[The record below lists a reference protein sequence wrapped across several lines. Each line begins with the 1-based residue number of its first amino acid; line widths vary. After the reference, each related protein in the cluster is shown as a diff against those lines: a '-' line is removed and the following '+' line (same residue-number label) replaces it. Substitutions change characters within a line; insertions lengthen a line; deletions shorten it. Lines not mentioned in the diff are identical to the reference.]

1 MFQMFPIFMGV
12 ILLIM
17 LLLVECL
24 RVLMHEAK
32 YLFIWTDKYWF
43 KLSLHWLVNFTG
55 LSYVLFTDA
64 WVSMSAYI
72 WIHCVFICI
81 LAKYHVHMHRDQS
94 IRDIVFKFDIVMI
107 HCIIAL
113 IEITSFMINDSKSH
127 CPTKC
132 TLILRSISVFLPRNH
147 NTYIITIF
155 DHASSVQLISIFT
168 INTIYAWTSEL

>member
-1 MFQMFPIFMGV
+1 MFPIFMGV

-43 KLSLHWLVNFTG
+43 KFSLHWLVNFTG

-64 WVSMSAYI
+64 WVSMCVYI

-81 LAKYHVHMHRDQS
+81 LAKYHAVMYTCIHRNKS
-94 IRDIVFKFDIVMI
+94 IRDIVYKFDIVMI
-107 HCIIAL
+107 HCIIAFI
-113 IEITSFMINDSKSH
+113 IEITSFMIND
-127 CPTKC
+127 KC
-132 TLILRSISVFLPRNH
+132 TLILRSISVFLPRNRY
-147 NTYIITIF
+147 TYIISIF

-168 INTIYAWTSEL
+168 KNTIYAWTSKL